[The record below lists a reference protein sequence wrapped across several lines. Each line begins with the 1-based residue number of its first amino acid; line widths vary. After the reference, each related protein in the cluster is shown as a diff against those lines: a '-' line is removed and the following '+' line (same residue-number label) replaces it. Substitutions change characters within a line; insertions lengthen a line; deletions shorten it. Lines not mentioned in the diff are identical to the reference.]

1 MISELVNP
9 VWYGREKNKTISGS
23 KKKQKETSRGRQ
35 HMVAREQQV
44 CHKEI
49 RVELLDKEELLEV
62 CKQETFLIKSGVRKI
77 TQVGVH
83 KTN

>member
-1 MISELVNP
+1 M
-9 VWYGREKNKTISGS
+9 
-23 KKKQKETSRGRQ
+23 
-35 HMVAREQQV
+35 AREQQV

-83 KTN
+83 ETNYRWRDDSGKSMDTVDILLLRWKALLEDKWHKGTIHI